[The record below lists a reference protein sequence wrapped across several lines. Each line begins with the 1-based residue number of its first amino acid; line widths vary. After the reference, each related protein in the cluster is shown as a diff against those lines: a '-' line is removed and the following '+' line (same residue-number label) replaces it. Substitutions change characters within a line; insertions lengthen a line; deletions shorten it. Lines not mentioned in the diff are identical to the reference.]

1 MSLKVFLWAL
11 TTEPEDAAASD
22 PAQQRAQSQDEWV
35 FRKEGVIWSSDQE
48 TSEEMRSGIRNTDRV
63 TVLRETLAA
72 AARRRVAVDAMPPL
86 LSPPPSAP
94 ARNVPSLHSFGIP
107 EKGRF
112 HGCGIQAISSS
123 QRSKVS
129 VGRPGQALAFRVSA
143 EDVFLAT

>member
-72 AARRRVAVDAMPPL
+72 AVRRRVAVDTMPHSSL
-86 LSPPPSAP
+86 LLLVLWPGMF
-94 ARNVPSLHSFGIP
+94 LHYIVLG
-107 EKGRF
+107 
-112 HGCGIQAISSS
+112 S
-123 QRSKVS
+123 QRREDSMG
-129 VGRPGQALAFRVSA
+129 VGSRQYLHLREVK
-143 EDVFLAT
+143 FL